1 MATEVPIQTK
11 AQFRY
16 SLVLDYNHQEAQK
29 PKSHLD
35 ISKGETLP
43 LSSFD
48 MGGITG
54 SVLLFLFS
62 LISLTDDQH
71 AFTIVASD
79 PEGDPMTFVLSG
91 PNAGYFRV
99 VENTGAVYV
108 RRPLDRESTDRMDFE
123 VTVSDPYNSANPR
136 TITILIGDAND
147 NKPLFDS
154 PSYDKSVPENTAV
167 GTSLFKVTAHDDD
180 FGAARVVKYSIDE
193 VTPNAG
199 ASLFTINE
207 INGEVKLNGPLNYTG
222 LSTYYQLKIAATDG
236 GGECYGPFV
245 THKSFTFSFISVVDV
260 ADLDPVFTGTPY
272 IGKVNENSPL
282 GHSVFQV
289 TARDQDIQVNDRMI
303 YSIESS
309 TPDGLFQ
316 IAGDTGIISVKSE
329 IDREV
334 TGDIATL
341 TVKATEANPNIHGV
355 QASVTTNVQINIIDK
370 NDNTPK
376 FYKCDDIADK
386 LNCVEQTHFTGEILE
401 HSLGSVPI
409 NMMVNDSDQMPQ
421 TRLSLGGTNKDV
433 FSVEPQLA
441 MSESIVQILV
451 KEPQKLDFEKIQQMV
466 VEVIAVDGKDDT
478 KKATATVT
486 ITIKDINDNSP
497 EFPKDTYMLNVT
509 EHSPDGT
516 VIATITADDPDTMDE
531 GNITYRLLPE
541 SILMFF
547 DVEPK
552 TGQVYV
558 KNGELLDREAR
569 SLFSVTLQ
577 ARDTGGKPGSTVLE
591 ITVTDINDQAPVM
604 NRDSYLEFVKEG
616 SNFELKIE
624 ATDADDPS
632 TVNSEILFSIEP
644 SKYSNNFTI
653 DPNTGV
659 LRNKGELD
667 REALD
672 PKMNGRVELNVTATD
687 KGTPPLSTTV
697 PVIINIE
704 DVNDNKPHFENSSY
718 TFSVKEGEKGAHVGS
733 VYAEDL
739 DQTIDFNR
747 ISFSIIDGSFGS
759 FIIRSFA
766 DERGFRGDI
775 TVDPDIELDYESA
788 RKQYKLRVLAT
799 DLEQEEAEVM
809 VDVSVLDVNDERPE
823 FKPSGPV
830 TVKENTTITEVV
842 GSFEGIDKDGNHSLV
857 YKLESMKCRCNGSLT
872 PCSNFILDPT
882 GKVRLNLEKTLD
894 YEQCDQVIIEAQVED
909 EFTEKGENNSATT
922 GILVINIEDINDNAP
937 EFIYSDAVFVVVSES
952 ASKGTSVAGV
962 TATDRDSAINRQIEF
977 KVTKVQFVNT
987 DNVTSDMR
995 TPFEAVTTQQKDIYV
1010 GIIQTTEP
1018 LNLELKG
1025 KYLVTVTATDS
1036 GGLSTSTKLDIFSID
1051 ESFKITLE
1059 FTRSEAEVI
1068 KDKDEITRALTMAT
1082 KTSVEIVSIK
1092 SGTSRASEITI
1103 VMAYFVYPNGT
1114 ALTDSQVTI
1123 MLSDLEYHPILAQLG
1138 LKNIGPPPVV
1148 EVQTDPVKFVLMGMV
1163 GGLVI
1168 VLAVLTTS
1176 LLVHS
1181 QKLTSHYSYGRKL
1194 KAAKAMNSASMVTS
1208 DNQKSGPVVPGTN
1221 KYTMEGANPVLN
1233 LNYDTAMVLGL
1244 DWGELRCGQ
1253 SQHMI
1258 EEEEEDNGPPEYIE
1272 PLGAALAQRGKKK
1285 TTGNADMSLS
1295 NPAFDTTDL

>member
-1 MATEVPIQTK
+1 
-11 AQFRY
+11 
-16 SLVLDYNHQEAQK
+16 
-29 PKSHLD
+29 
-35 ISKGETLP
+35 
-43 LSSFD
+43 

-54 SVLLFLFS
+54 SVLLFLMS
-62 LISLTDDQH
+62 LISLTDGEF

-91 PNAGYFRV
+91 PEAGYFRV
-99 VENTGAVYV
+99 EANTGNVYV
-108 RRPLDRESTDRMDFE
+108 QRALDRESTSCNVFQ
-123 VTVSDPYNSANPR
+123 ANPR
-136 TITILIGDAND
+136 TITIILEDAND

-154 PSYDKSVPENTAV
+154 PSYDKSVPENTTV
-167 GTSLFKVTAHDDD
+167 GTILFKVTAHDAD
-180 FGAARVVKYSIDE
+180 FGVARVVKYSIAE
-193 VTPNAG
+193 VTPNSG
-199 ASLFTINE
+199 ASPFTIGE
-207 INGEVKLNGPLNYTG
+207 INGEVKLTGPLNYTG

-236 GGECYGPFV
+236 GGKCHLPAV
-245 THKSFTFSFISVVDV
+245 THQSFTFSFISVVDV

-272 IGKVNENSPL
+272 IGKVFENSPL
-282 GHSVFQV
+282 AFSVFQV
-289 TARDQDIQVNDRMI
+289 TARDQDLQVNDRMI

-341 TVKATEANPNIHGV
+341 TVKATETNPNIHGV
-355 QASVTTNVQINIIDK
+355 QASVTTNVQINIIDE

-386 LNCVEQTHFTGEILE
+386 LGCVAQTHFTGEILE

-409 NMMVNDSDQMPQ
+409 NMMVNDSDKMPQ
-421 TRLSLGGTNKDV
+421 TQLSLGGTHKDV

-451 KEPQKLDFEKIQQMV
+451 KEPQKLDFEKIQQMF

-497 EFPKDTYMLNVT
+497 QFPQDTYMLNVT
-509 EHSPDGT
+509 EHSPDET

-541 SILMFF
+541 SI
-547 DVEPK
+547 
-552 TGQVYV
+552 
-558 KNGELLDREAR
+558 
-569 SLFSVTLQ
+569 
-577 ARDTGGKPGSTVLE
+577 
-591 ITVTDINDQAPVM
+591 
-604 NRDSYLEFVKEG
+604 
-616 SNFELKIE
+616 
-624 ATDADDPS
+624 
-632 TVNSEILFSIEP
+632 
-644 SKYSNNFTI
+644 KYSNNFTI

-672 PKMNGRVELNVTATD
+672 PKMNGRIELNVTATD

-704 DVNDNKPHFENSSY
+704 VSLQQFVANLWRCVAADAATP
-718 TFSVKEGEKGAHVGS
+718 GAHVGS

-759 FIIRSFA
+759 FIIRSFP

-823 FKPSGPV
+823 FKPSDPV

-842 GSFEGIDKDGNHSLV
+842 GSFEGMDKDGNHSLV

-882 GKVRLNLEKTLD
+882 GKVRLNSEKKLD

-977 KVTKVQFVNT
+977 KVTTVQFVNT

-1051 ESFKITLE
+1051 ESYKITLE
-1059 FTRSEAEVI
+1059 FTRSEADVI
-1068 KDKDEITRALTMAT
+1068 KDKDEIT
-1082 KTSVEIVSIK
+1082 
-1092 SGTSRASEITI
+1092 RASEITI

-1123 MLSDLEYHPILAQLG
+1123 MLSEPEYHPTLAQLG

-1163 GGLVI
+1163 GGLLI

-1176 LLVHS
+1176 LLC
-1181 QKLTSHYSYGRKL
+1181 TRRNYGRKL
-1194 KAAKAMNSASMVTS
+1194 KAAKAMNSAAMVTS

-1244 DWGELRCGQ
+1244 DGESSDVDKVSLN
-1253 SQHMI
+1253 SLDYSDYMSNENETKSTMHMI
-1258 EEEEEDNGPPEYIE
+1258 EEEEEEDNGPPEYIE